1 MSTYS
6 DGFTDRRRTRVYQRP
21 ADTTVVTRRDD
32 FIGQTMA
39 IEPKKKL
46 FEGVSFAQVV
56 AGAAAAATSVAL
68 ASYIGIAGSIIGA
81 AISSVVTV
89 VSSQLYR
96 RALDASARKIKIA
109 SAKAKTTM
117 FAEQPDAPGMTANGG
132 RGARIAPSELRERA
146 ATERRTTQRKVIAF
160 SVIAAAV
167 AVAAC
172 AGAILLG
179 TAGEGIGEKTQAIP
193 TPAISQTERQPVEQD
208 EAPALTTQTT
218 LPLTPL
224 PARTTTPQLLISPAL
239 LHQTRMLLRT
249 RIPMTPREMPLTS
262 IRLRLMS
269 PVRGLPAARILMLAP
284 LQKVPPTAP
293 PPTPREKRTQTA
305 AHRAP
310 MWARTPSCSSHFT
323 AWAPCRV
330 PTFDDAR
337 QLFEFWSCVSAI
349 QHPSY
354 R

>member
-179 TAGEGIGEKTQAIP
+179 TAGEGIGEKTQVIP

-208 EAPALTTQTT
+208 EAPASNNTDDVAANA
-218 LPLTPL
+218 
-224 PARTTTPQLLISPAL
+224 PASTDND
-239 LHQTRMLLRT
+239 
-249 RIPMTPREMPLTS
+249 
-262 IRLRLMS
+262 
-269 PVRGLPAARILMLAP
+269 
-284 LQKVPPTAP
+284 
-293 PPTPREKRTQTA
+293 TA
-305 AHRAP
+305 ATDKPGASAP
-310 MWARTPSCSSHFT
+310 DTNAAPNTDSNDASGNATDVDTPSTDVAGEGSSGSTDLDVGASAESASDST
-323 AWAPCRV
+323 ATDTSGEANTNGSAP
-330 PTFDDAR
+330 
-337 QLFEFWSCVSAI
+337 SADVGANAVL
-349 QHPSY
+349 
-354 R
+354 